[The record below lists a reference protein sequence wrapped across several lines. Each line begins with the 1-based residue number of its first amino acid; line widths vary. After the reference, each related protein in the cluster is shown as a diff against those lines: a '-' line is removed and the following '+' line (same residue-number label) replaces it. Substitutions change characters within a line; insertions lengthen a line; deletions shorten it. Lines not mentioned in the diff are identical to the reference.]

1 MMRRIAGLVAA
12 GTLLLAAG
20 MPAFGAD
27 FVSDMK
33 SAKGWTV
40 TVGAVGKAAPV
51 YEGSDKYTFQ
61 YAPIFALRPMG
72 TAPRW
77 FSNRD
82 SIGITLFEAGKFEVG
97 PVANLI
103 FKRKVKNDPAG
114 LNGLTDVDTAFEA
127 GLFAQYWFTDF
138 LRYRVEARQGFG
150 GHHGI
155 VLDQAAD
162 FVMPFG
168 QWILSAGPRM
178 RIATEAANSPYFDVS
193 FAQSL
198 TSSLPVYDAGGGIR
212 SVGGG
217 GQAIYRLNPQWALHG
232 FVEYD
237 RLVSDVAN
245 SPIVR
250 IRGSADQWQIGGG
263 VAYSFDW
270 VR

>member
-1 MMRRIAGLVAA
+1 MHRVVGMVAA
-12 GTLLLAAG
+12 GAFVLAAG
-20 MPAFGAD
+20 MPAFAGSFLD
-27 FVSDMK
+27 DMK
-33 SAKGWTV
+33 SAKGWTI

-51 YEGSDKYTFQ
+51 HEGSDKYTFQ
-61 YAPIFALRPMG
+61 YAPLFAMRPVG

-82 SIGITLFEAGKFEVG
+82 SIGVTLFEVGKLEVG

-114 LNGLTDVDTAFEA
+114 LNGLGDVDLAFEA
-127 GLFAQYWFTDF
+127 GAFAQYWFTDF

-150 GHHGI
+150 GHHG
-155 VLDQAAD
+155 VVVDQAAD
-162 FVMPFG
+162 FVWRFD
-168 QWILSAGPRM
+168 QWILSAGPRL
-178 RIATEAANSPYFDVS
+178 RVATEAANSPYFDVS

-212 SVGGG
+212 SYGGG
-217 GQAIYRLNPQWALHG
+217 GQVIYRLNPQWALHG

-237 RLVSDVAN
+237 RLASDVAN
-245 SPIVR
+245 SPVVR
-250 IRGSADQWQIGGG
+250 LRGSADQWQIGAG

-270 VR
+270 MR